1 METIND
7 LTYELKINYIN
18 NNGLNVSMS
27 TTVND
32 DGLEINSVKIGN
44 VCITEETIN
53 GRVLSGRYDE
63 NNAFCGYKY
72 NYEKNDAEYLV
83 SINPEISINDAVTLI
98 NKVKM
103 SPEYLSTRMVF
114 SSILRDDYR
123 VFAIKQ
129 GNLNI
134 IKTISAENEKSEKCA
149 YQEIIDLTKTDDTSG
164 FVEVNKKQIYKIDDK
179 CIVENDQQSNSK
191 IKLKLK
197 KLLEI
202 IKQNPNNYK
211 KLISA
216 KEEVQ
221 QVPETL
227 GSN

>member
-18 NNGLNVSMS
+18 NNGVNVSMS

-103 SPEYLSTRMVF
+103 TPEYLSTRMVF

-123 VFAIKQ
+123 VFAIKK

-134 IKTISAENEKSEKCA
+134 IKTISAENEKSEKCV

-179 CIVENDQQSNSK
+179 CIIENGQQSNSK

-202 IKQNPNNYK
+202 IKQNPNNHK

-216 KEEVQ
+216 KEEFQ
-221 QVPETL
+221 QMPETL